1 MARNQ
6 TFLSSGNEQVTL
18 CHDDCVPSQQNS
30 VALNRDVYN
39 TAALGGLKRDKPI
52 PTCVLLPK
60 MREAAMSGT
69 GDRILIYPN
78 RWSKNRDIKSY
89 VGSFDWLVTMMSRL

>member
-1 MARNQ
+1 MARSQ
-6 TFLSSGNEQVTL
+6 TFLSSDNEQITL

-30 VALNRDVYN
+30 VLSNRDVYN
-39 TAALGGLKRDKPI
+39 TAALGGLKRDKLI
-52 PTCVLLPK
+52 PTRALLPK
-60 MREAAMSGT
+60 IREAAMGGT
-69 GDRILIYPN
+69 GDRILINAN